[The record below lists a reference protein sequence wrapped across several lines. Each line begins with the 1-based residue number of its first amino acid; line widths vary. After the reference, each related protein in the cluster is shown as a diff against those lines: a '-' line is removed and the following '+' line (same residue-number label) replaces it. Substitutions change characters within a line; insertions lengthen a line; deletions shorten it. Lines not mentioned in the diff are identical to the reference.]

1 MTMINSKRLVTI
13 FISLLL
19 VICVFFPGDTLNL
32 NVVFWGGACV
42 FGLNAF
48 VSSIKKGKY
57 SYIIIMGTLY
67 PFLLMIWSSIIT
79 GKISAAISEAYC
91 PVYILLFVLIGYYEI
106 DYEKIVMIMLKI
118 LAILTVSIFLLD
130 FLGMI
135 DVNSGFINSFV
146 YKYDMGIMGKSPM
159 YANYY
164 KIFFKASPLLVL
176 LFPYCMKRKQ
186 FFMVGI
192 VFFALVISG
201 TRANMLV
208 GAMLLLIGIIS
219 IWQKNK
225 KSQIIIIGVIL
236 LLFLMIFPQILIM
249 LEDIMNATGSV
260 NSDTVRI
267 GQIRSFFD
275 VLSNPQNLILGQGF
289 GSEFWDAGRMMY
301 SFSSEIS
308 YFDLLRKIG
317 LIWFIPFAYFIL
329 KPFKFQID
337 IYIKLTYC
345 GYLLIALTNPLLF
358 STTAFVMYIYLYSKQ
373 YQMSNKFYKNK
384 FVNAEKMKNI
394 RNGDLKNSIKNR
406 VV

>member
-13 FISLLL
+13 FITLLL

-32 NVVFWGGACV
+32 NVVFWGGACI

-48 VSSIKKGKY
+48 VASIKKGKY
-57 SYIIIMGTLY
+57 SYIILMGTFY
-67 PFLLMIWSSIIT
+67 PLLLMVWSSIIT
-79 GKISAAISEAYC
+79 GKISASISEAYC
-91 PVYILLFVLIGYYEI
+91 PVYILLVVLIGYYEI
-106 DYEKIVMIMLKI
+106 DYEKILIIMLKL
-118 LAILTVSIFLLD
+118 LAILTVSILLFD
-130 FLGMI
+130 FVGLI

-186 FFMVGI
+186 FFMVGMA
-192 VFFALVISG
+192 FFALVISG

-208 GAMLLLIGIIS
+208 GAILLLMGIIS
-219 IWQKNK
+219 IWRENK
-225 KSQIIIIGVIL
+225 KNQIIIIGVIL
-236 LLFLMIFPQILIM
+236 LLFLAIFPQIIVM

-260 NSDTVRI
+260 SSDTVRI
-267 GQIRSFFD
+267 GQVRSFFD

-301 SFSSEIS
+301 TSSSEIS
-308 YFDLLRKIG
+308 YLDLLRKIG

-329 KPFKFQID
+329 KPFKFKID

-345 GYLLIALTNPLLF
+345 GYLMIALTNPLLF
-358 STTAFVMYIYLYSKQ
+358 STTAFVMYIYLYAKQ
-373 YQMSNKFYKNK
+373 YQIFNKCYENDFANT
-384 FVNAEKMKNI
+384 EK
-394 RNGDLKNSIKNR
+394 
-406 VV
+406 